1 MILVDADSLVYKAGW
16 SVEKRYYTLEE
27 TGEVFKTKAEAKEK
41 LIKEGREGDIPL
53 LLLKSEV
60 TGPESHAIRC
70 LDNLYKSILE
80 PFKNKPYVS
89 YLSGPNN
96 FRHEIAVTK
105 PYKGN
110 RSSSSK
116 PYYYDMLRSA
126 ICEWFNGEIVDWIE
140 ADDRIAIEATAD
152 DEATIVGIDKDLL
165 QIPGRHYNYDKGQ
178 FLQISDN
185 EGWYNFFTQVLTGDP
200 GDNIPGLPG
209 VGLTKA
215 TKILGPVKERPELM
229 FETCRKLYEETYE
242 KDEGPN
248 GRSVGYALGRF
259 EEVCGLLYLLRYDGD
274 SWAVAREWVKDYGG

>member
-80 PFKNKPYVS
+80 PFKNEPYVS

-152 DEATIVGIDKDLL
+152 NEATIVGIDKDLL

-200 GDNIPGLPG
+200 GDNIPGLSG

-215 TKILGPVKERPELM
+215 TKILGLVKERPELM
-229 FETCRKLYEETYE
+229 FETCRKLYEETYGSE
-242 KDEGPN
+242 EQ
-248 GRSVGYALGRF
+248 L

>member
-41 LIKEGREGDIPL
+41 LIKEGREGELPL

-60 TGPESHAIRC
+60 TGSESHAVRC

-80 PFKNKPYVS
+80 PFKGERYVS

-116 PYYYDMLRSA
+116 PYYYDMLRTA
-126 ICEWFNGEIVDWIE
+126 ICEWFNGEVVDWIE

-152 DEATIVGIDKDLL
+152 AEATIVGIDKDLL

-209 VGLTKA
+209 VGRA
-215 TKILGPVKERPELM
+215 GAMRILSDHPIGVSRG
-229 FETCRKLYEETYE
+229 FEACRRAYEEIYGSE
-242 KDEGPN
+242 EQ
-248 GRSVGYALGRF
+248 F

-274 SWAVAREWVKDYGG
+274 SWAVAREWVRDYGG

>member
-53 LLLKSEV
+53 LLLRSEV
-60 TGPESHAIRC
+60 TGPESHAVRC
-70 LDNLYKSILE
+70 LDNLYKSILV
-80 PFKNKPYVS
+80 PFKGEHYVS

-110 RSSSSK
+110 RPSSAK

-140 ADDRIAIEATAD
+140 ADDRIAIEATARGYRTGEAGD

-185 EGWYNFFTQVLTGDP
+185 EGWYNFFTQVLTGDT

-209 VGLTKA
+209 VGRIGAARTLKDHSTNPP
-215 TKILGPVKERPELM
+215 GG
-229 FETCRKLYEETYE
+229 FEACRRAYEETYGSE
-242 KDEGPN
+242 EQ
-248 GRSVGYALGRF
+248 F

-274 SWAVAREWVKDYGG
+274 SWSVAREWVKDYG